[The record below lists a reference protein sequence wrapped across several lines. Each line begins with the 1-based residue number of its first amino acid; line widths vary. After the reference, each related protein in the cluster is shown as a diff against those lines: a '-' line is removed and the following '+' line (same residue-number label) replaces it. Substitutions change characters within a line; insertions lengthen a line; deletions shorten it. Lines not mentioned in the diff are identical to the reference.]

1 MAEITVYGAG
11 VCEPS
16 MDKEKEKWFICSQK
30 EKLHIQKLL
39 IQIEIMKIYRP

>member
-16 MDKEKEKWFICSQK
+16 MDKEKEK
-30 EKLHIQKLL
+30 LHIQKLL